1 MKKTDYLLL
10 FFLVLLM
17 GAGILSYAVSCSGIS
32 SCLGIPVSN
41 TPLSLADSRTSVDIP
56 ILMYHSISKDV
67 SSENEYT
74 ISASRFEKDLK
85 WLHDNGYTTIF
96 PSQLAAYVNDG
107 AMLPIKPVI
116 LSFDD
121 GFANNYLYAFP
132 LLQKYNMKAVIALIG
147 VELDR
152 SSGDIYRSQE
162 FGNMTWGEAAILARS
177 GLVELAS
184 HTYDLHN
191 ISTARKGADKSPGES
206 AADYREVLTEDLT
219 KNQDL
224 IEAASGKAPGTF
236 AWPFGAYPADRS
248 ADPILRDIG
257 FDVTFTSY
265 QHTSTVEKGRPESLY
280 GLGRYLRTPSFDI
293 KKII

>member
-10 FFLVLLM
+10 LFLVLLM
-17 GAGILSYAVSCSGIS
+17 GAGILTYIGSCSRMAS
-32 SCLGIPVSN
+32 AH
-41 TPLSLADSRTSVDIP
+41 TPLSLSDSRASVDIP
-56 ILMYHSISKDV
+56 ILMYHSISKDA
-67 SSENEYT
+67 SGENEYT

-85 WLHDNGYTTIF
+85 WLQDNGYTTIF

-107 AMLPIKPVI
+107 ALLPAKPVI

-147 VELDR
+147 VESDR

-162 FGNMTWGEAAILARS
+162 YGNMTWGEAAILARS

-184 HTYDLHN
+184 HTYDLHT
-191 ISTARKGADKSPGES
+191 ISAARKGADKSPGES
-206 AADYREVLTEDLT
+206 AADYRQVLTEDLT
-219 KNQDL
+219 KNQEL
-224 IEAASGKAPGTF
+224 IEAASGKAPVTF

-257 FDVTFTSY
+257 FDLTFTSY
-265 QHTSTVEKGRPESLY
+265 QHTSTVEKGNPESLY

>member
-10 FFLVLLM
+10 ALLVLLM
-17 GAGILSYAVSCSGIS
+17 GAGILSYAVSCSRMAS
-32 SCLGIPVSN
+32 AQ
-41 TPLSLADSRTSVDIP
+41 TPLSLSDSRASVDIP
-56 ILMYHSISKDV
+56 ILMYHSISKD
-67 SSENEYT
+67 SSGENEYT
-74 ISASRFEKDLK
+74 VSQRRFEEDLK
-85 WLHDNGYTTIF
+85 WLRDNGYTTVF
-96 PSQLAAYVNDG
+96 PSQLVSYAKEG
-107 AMLPIKPVI
+107 AMLPAKPVI

-147 VELDR
+147 VESDR
-152 SSGDIYRSQE
+152 SSGDIYRNPEHS
-162 FGNMTWGEAAILARS
+162 NLTWGEAAILARS
-177 GLVELAS
+177 GLLELAS
-184 HTYDLHN
+184 HTYDLHT
-191 ISTARKGADKSPGES
+191 ISAARKGADKSHGES
-206 AADYREVLTEDLT
+206 AADYRQVLTEDLT
-219 KNQDL
+219 KNQEL
-224 IEAASGKAPGTF
+224 IEAASGKPPGTF

-265 QHTSTVEKGRPESLY
+265 QHTSTVEKGNPESLY